1 MAERK
6 DRMALLGTYSSQ
18 HLKRYG
24 AKPLLNLNTEQWAAD
39 ACRVIGLL
47 DLLSMRLVY
56 YYFEVA
62 QNPSWT
68 FFAYNAEKILQAMD
82 EKAKD
87 QRERAERREMAKRWL
102 SE

>member
-18 HLKRYG
+18 HLKKYG
-24 AKPLLNLNTEQWAAD
+24 VKPVLNLNTEQWAAD
-39 ACRVIGLL
+39 AVIESFGL
-47 DLLSMRLVY
+47 DLAMKLVY

-62 QNPSWT
+62 QTHSWT
-68 FFAYNAEKILQAMD
+68 FYAYNAERLLQAMN

>member
-18 HLKRYG
+18 HLKKYG
-24 AKPLLNLNTEQWAAD
+24 VKPILNLNTEQWAAD
-39 ACRVIGLL
+39 AVIESFGL
-47 DLLSMRLVY
+47 DLSMRLVY

-62 QNPSWT
+62 QTHSWT
-68 FFAYNAEKILQAMD
+68 FYAYNAEKLLKAMD
-82 EKAKD
+82 DKAKD
-87 QRERAERREMAKRWL
+87 DKERAERREMARRWL

>member
-1 MAERK
+1 MAARK

-24 AKPLLNLNTEQWAAD
+24 AKPILNLNTEQWAAD
-39 ACRVIGLL
+39 AVIESFGL
-47 DLLSMRLVY
+47 DLSMRLVY

-62 QNPSWT
+62 QTHSWT
-68 FFAYNAEKILQAMD
+68 FYAYNAEKLLKAMD
-82 EKAKD
+82 DKAKD
-87 QRERAERREMAKRWL
+87 DKERAERREMARRWL

>member
-18 HLKRYG
+18 HLKKYG
-24 AKPLLNLNTEQWAAD
+24 VKPLLNLNTEQWAAD
-39 ACRVIGLL
+39 AVIESFGL
-47 DLLSMRLVY
+47 DLSMRLVY

-62 QNPSWT
+62 QTHSWT
-68 FFAYNAEKILQAMD
+68 FYAYNAEKLLKAMD
-82 EKAKD
+82 DKAKD
-87 QRERAERREMAKRWL
+87 DKERAERREMARRWL